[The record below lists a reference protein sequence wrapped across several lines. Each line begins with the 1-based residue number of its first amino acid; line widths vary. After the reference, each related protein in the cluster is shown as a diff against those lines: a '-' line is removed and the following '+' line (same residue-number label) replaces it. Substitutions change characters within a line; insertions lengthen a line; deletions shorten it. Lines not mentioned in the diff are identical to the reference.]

1 MENILDQF
9 SFFNQSCKKKKKPT
23 NLKPFIK
30 AKNSFQQL
38 TKLNYFVVKEKV
50 SNNLLLKD

>member
-9 SFFNQSCKKKKKPT
+9 SFFNQSCKKKKT
-23 NLKPFIK
+23 NKSK